1 MLSSRNNGNG
11 NGNIVLTDG
20 AMADIE
26 GSGTLMVRQYVD
38 DVVRTSSPSQSSPLL
53 GPQRNGNGSGSST
66 HSGSGSA
73 NGSSHSS
80 FFGADA
86 NFSAGITPNTHTHTH
101 THRQR
106 RHTRT
111 RFNTLSSLY
120 STSSQY
126 LSDMS
131 ILSTFFFFTTV
142 SSTVYCLP

>member
-86 NFSAGITPNTHTHTH
+86 NFSAGIILITHTHTLKTH
-101 THRQR
+101 THHSPHTHTYIHRH
-106 RHTRT
+106 RHTRSCK
-111 RFNTLSSLY
+111 LWY
-120 STSSQY
+120 
-126 LSDMS
+126 S
-131 ILSTFFFFTTV
+131 ILLLQYFMAA
-142 SSTVYCLP
+142 LI